1 MPDTIRYG
9 MANTPAGDWLIA
21 KTSTGICRAV
31 FDADEASEQRWLQQR
46 FPSAVLQRDDAL
58 AVSLTQQLF
67 EHLDNRASIPVA
79 LPAGTAFQQQVWQAL
94 LRIPYGQ
101 RLTYGQLAEQLGKP
115 GAARAVGNAV
125 GANPIAVF
133 IPCHRVVGQNGALGG
148 YRWGVTRKQHLLALE
163 APTTAG

>member
-9 MANTPAGDWLIA
+9 MANTPVGNWLIA
-21 KTSTGICRAV
+21 QSAAGICRAV
-31 FDADEASEQRWLQQR
+31 FDADDATEQRWLQQR
-46 FPSAVLQRDDAL
+46 FPSAVLQRDDTL
-58 AVSLTQQLF
+58 AVSLTRQLF
-67 EHLDNRASIPVA
+67 EHPDNTASVPVA

-101 RLTYGQLAEQLGKP
+101 RLTYSQLAEQLGKP

-125 GANPIAVF
+125 GANPIALF

-148 YRWGVTRKQHLLALE
+148 YRWGVARKQHLLALE
-163 APTTAG
+163 AETTAG